1 MAACWPGMTFSSAP
15 RVAAAT
21 AASTEAPGAGVIL
34 ARNAGYLP
42 VIAFTASKTETC
54 VIAMKRTAGGV
65 PGALDAIS
73 AAFALAS
80 VTTSAPA
87 GDAAATSESARATK
101 QRRVQVLPI
110 VCSFFVFG

>member
-1 MAACWPGMTFSSAP
+1 MVACWPGITFRSAP

-42 VIAFTASKTETC
+42 VIAFTASNTETW
-54 VIAMKRTAGGV
+54 VMAMKRTAGGV
-65 PGALDAIS
+65 PGALEAIS

-87 GDAAATSESARATK
+87 GDAAVASARARATN
-101 QRRVQVLPI
+101 QARVQVLRI
-110 VCSFFVFG
+110 VAS